1 MVTGHLAD
9 SCFLWTGFDVSIV
22 ARSYAQL
29 TGILAGFAFVVV
41 NLVIDRAYRRRGDGR
56 SLEPREVE
64 HETQV
69 GVALVCAFSGP
80 VADDPAI

>member
-9 SCFLWTGFDVSIV
+9 SCFLWTGFDISIV

-56 SLEPREVE
+56 SLEARE

-69 GVALVCAFSGP
+69 GIALVCAFW
-80 VADDPAI
+80 ACC